1 MPKKSMRSRSRS
13 RRGGEWYNPT
23 TWSTSSWFGSSSEE
37 EKPLIPPPPPPPPGT
52 GGRKGKRSR
61 SMRGGDYTANMSLTD
76 LAATAESV
84 SGVPTASALFVGGR
98 NRLGGRTRR
107 RHRHSKSCKKSCRKH

>member
-13 RRGGEWYNPT
+13 RRGGSWYNP
-23 TWSTSSWFGSSSEE
+23 FGWGEE
-37 EKPLIPPPPPPPPGT
+37 EKPDVPPPAYPPPGT

-61 SMRGGDYTANMSLTD
+61 SMRGGDYTSNMSLTD